1 MVGGIDVL
9 LPGPIRDL
17 RRGLSLPAGQVHL
30 DGRRSLQ
37 LVRARNVE
45 ELRSGRWV
53 VVSTGDIDRISRQQR
68 LLSAL
73 LDQMSHAGPLTL
85 LRITRGLA
93 AGTQVDDRLESRD
106 MIHAAE
112 AFTARTPD
120 REASFC
126 ILPTQRQIPDPIA
139 MSPFPPEHDGSAVF
153 RLADPATASRAIAW
167 FRAPRER
174 GTAGVALCPRTGE

>member
-1 MVGGIDVL
+1 MTSLIDAVRQVTGLPVQHYVEVNFEGFARLVDMVGGIDVL

-17 RRGLSLPAGQVHL
+17 RIGLSLPAGQVHL

-73 LDQMSHAGPLTL
+73 LDKMSHAGPLTL
-85 LRITRGLA
+85 LRIARGLA

-112 AFTARTPD
+112 A
-120 REASFC
+120 
-126 ILPTQRQIPDPIA
+126 
-139 MSPFPPEHDGSAVF
+139 
-153 RLADPATASRAIAW
+153 
-167 FRAPRER
+167 
-174 GTAGVALCPRTGE
+174 